1 MGIGI
6 DGDTINE
13 NLKLATG
20 GALDLALGRGGDQ
33 AVVKTKDKFAF
44 YGGKSKAVE
53 KTTKV
58 KIKTYRA
65 MLLRGSYFRK

>member
-13 NLKLATG
+13 NLKLAT

-44 YGGKSKAVE
+44 YGPH
-53 KTTKV
+53 
-58 KIKTYRA
+58 TYRY
-65 MLLRGSYFRK
+65 RKIVSKVNFSYLI